1 MSDGTPIQVNF
12 GKPMALFPLDTAALL
27 PQQVLHLHVFEPR
40 YRQMVEHALDGS
52 GQFAMAVFEGSEW
65 KTNYH
70 GRPALKPA
78 VCIGQIVQH
87 EKQADGCYNVLV
99 QGVCRARVIEESAPE
114 QGRLYR
120 EATLEPVGIEEGEES
135 KLYGVRERF
144 RQLLTDGPLTRLAAA
159 EIMVEKIDDE
169 EIPTGVILDLV
180 SFAIPARR
188 DVRYR
193 LLAEGDAGERAEHIE
208 KEMLH
213 LAHVLKVASSQHP
226 EEWPKGCSWN

>member
-12 GKPMALFPLDTAALL
+12 GKPMPVFPLDTAALL
-27 PQQVLHLHVFEPR
+27 PQQVLHLHIFEPR
-40 YRQMVEHALDGS
+40 YRQMVERALDGS
-52 GQFAMAVFEGSEW
+52 GQFAMAVFEGDEW
-65 KTNYH
+65 KKNYH

-87 EKQADGCYNVLV
+87 EKQADGCYNLLV
-99 QGVCRARVIEESAPE
+99 QGVCRARVVEESPPE
-114 QGRLYR
+114 QGRLFR
-120 EATLEPVGIEEGEES
+120 EATLEPVGIEDEEEV

-144 RQLLTDGPLTRLAAA
+144 RELLTDGPLTKLAAA

-180 SFAIPARR
+180 AFAIPTRR
-188 DVRYR
+188 ETRYR
-193 LLAEGDAGERAEHIE
+193 LLEEGDAGERADCVE

-213 LAHVLKVASSQHP
+213 LAHVLKTASSQHP
-226 EEWPKGCSWN
+226 ETWPKGCSWN